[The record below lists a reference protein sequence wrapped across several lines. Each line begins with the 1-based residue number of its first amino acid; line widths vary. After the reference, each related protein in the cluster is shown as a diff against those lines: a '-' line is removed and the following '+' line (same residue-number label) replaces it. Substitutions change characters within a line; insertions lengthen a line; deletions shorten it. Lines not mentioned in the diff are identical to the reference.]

1 MRRGL
6 CDGQA
11 FLPAAEAE
19 HRRRPNSTAAQPIPV
34 SGKLAPP
41 CLGASQAWAQEGTK
55 LLCTDLQQHG
65 EATAEGMIAV
75 LPFAG
80 NFSSGQAAAATHS
93 ACYIPSVQIH
103 VGMSRLPLVRCLGAS
118 PTMWS
123 QRPETLHTP
132 RCKHS
137 SQLHAGQGQHV
148 SVVAACLPV
157 AGCRPPSPQC
167 GMADGDPSPCKQ
179 VDVQWETRGTR
190 CAVTSVNKTRRP
202 LIRAGCAGSSDSSD
216 SMPIGVAARFSPAAV
231 EGEQPSRSSWCEFRS
246 PAMGA
251 AEPERRMVLARCET
265 WAIDDGELQR
275 FTGNMMGRQV
285 GTRGRRWSP
294 RSWCQQRQALARQG
308 VAHHEG
314 HATGTPTA
322 GLVEVTA
329 ANEPRRQEH
338 SCIALCKYLCVCCR
352 IWKEEE
358 HREAHQHSKRHS
370 WPAAVNAVRSRHQQ
384 SRTVVAHT
392 KAKK

>member
-1 MRRGL
+1 MRRGM

-41 CLGASQAWAQEGTK
+41 CLGASQAWAREGTK

-65 EATAEGMIAV
+65 EATVEGMIAV
-75 LPFAG
+75 LPLAG

-93 ACYIPSVQIH
+93 ACYIPSVQIN
-103 VGMSRLPLVRCLGAS
+103 VKMSRMPLVRCLSAS
-118 PTMWS
+118 PTVWS

-148 SVVAACLPV
+148 SVVAAGLSV
-157 AGCRPPSPQC
+157 AGCHPPSPQC

-179 VDVQWETRGTR
+179 VDVQWDTRGTR
-190 CAVTSVNKTRRP
+190 CAVTSGNNTRRP
-202 LIRAGCAGSSDSSD
+202 LIRAAYAGSSDSSD

-231 EGEQPSRSSWCEFRS
+231 EGEQPSRSSWCRFRS

-251 AEPERRMVLARCET
+251 AEPGRRMVLARCET
-265 WAIDDGELQR
+265 WAIDDGGLQR
-275 FTGNMMGRQV
+275 FTGNMMGQAS
-285 GTRGRRWSP
+285 GHTRKAVFSTQLVPAATGARMARCGAPRGPRHRHAHCRPGGSHCSQRASSP
-294 RSWCQQRQALARQG
+294 RAFLHSTVQVPVCVLQDLERGGAQGGTSAQQEAQLDG
-308 VAHHEG
+308 SD
-314 HATGTPTA
+314 TCGTVPTSTITH
-322 GLVEVTA
+322 GG
-329 ANEPRRQEH
+329 
-338 SCIALCKYLCVCCR
+338 S
-352 IWKEEE
+352 
-358 HREAHQHSKRHS
+358 
-370 WPAAVNAVRSRHQQ
+370 
-384 SRTVVAHT
+384 
-392 KAKK
+392 